1 MAEINDYWYIVEG
14 KMTFVKIRDD
24 IAEEVIIKLCGRE
37 PDSFGGF
44 HNLLDNRHF
53 IFNDLD
59 KINTDK
65 DFNEERWG
73 SIDINGLFRRLERLE
88 DANERLLKQLKERNS
103 DYDIVL
109 QKTLTWRFCM
119 FQHQYDF
126 EPKDTLSFIKEIA
139 EDFDVDDKQIAKIFN
154 ECEDP
159 YYYDL
164 DKEEIINGEESEE
177 EE

>member
-88 DANERLLKQLKERNS
+88 DANERLLKQLKESRE
-103 DYDIVL
+103 
-109 QKTLTWRFCM
+109 R
-119 FQHQYDF
+119 
-126 EPKDTLSFIKEIA
+126 ER
-139 EDFDVDDKQIAKIFN
+139 
-154 ECEDP
+154 
-159 YYYDL
+159 
-164 DKEEIINGEESEE
+164 EESEE
-177 EE
+177 ESESECEYKEEDNCASCKKELIDDGVMFMGKYLCLSCAYNDKAYE